1 MLKTNSIPEPMKNI
15 IKRILILTS
24 VTFLL
29 NFALKAQ
36 VNYQPIVPQILA
48 PDGTPYMTWS
58 DITKYTRVYH
68 VDQNHPGAS
77 DKNDGTE
84 EHPFLTINHAAQ
96 VVRAGE
102 RVCIHSGIY
111 RELVRPK
118 YSGEGADRM
127 IAYEAAPGDQ
137 VIIRGSRV
145 INSSWTRSID
155 PNDKD
160 NIAGTTNGTLKPGS
174 GSIFSKQLW
183 MTTLP
188 ETMFENGYFAFRIPN
203 CSNEEIDLMEW
214 ALRWKGRIPYSLPRG
229 MLFQEGQRLTQL
241 ASYEDLVRLP
251 GSYWVAA
258 DGLTIHIH
266 PFGGVN
272 PNTALFEAALQP
284 HIFQPESA
292 GMGFIRVS
300 GLIMEHCANGFLR
313 TGVGALFTMGGH
325 NWIIENNTIR
335 QINSLGIEAGF
346 QIYESRDKR
355 YTKRTDPD
363 TGYNIIR
370 NNKISE
376 CGGAGIRGLG
386 VTKALV
392 EKNHIVDCGWQ
403 DIEFV
408 WEIAGIKLL
417 LAHGTLVRDN
427 HIARIQ
433 GGCGIWLD
441 WDNINSRVTGNII
454 HDVNTV
460 QGAVFVEASQVMN
473 LVDNNFIWNINGQG
487 VRIADTDNTIIAHNL
502 FANVSEEL
510 VYAKVATD
518 RSLGG
523 RRLTSKGNRI
533 INNLVVDQGKPI
545 TSDDPSNIA
554 DYNVYV
560 SIKASKMP
568 VKDTGEHSITVNGE
582 MAFDTDN
589 FLLTWKPASP
599 LPTVPLV
606 KNCDS
611 DFFGRER
618 TTGQNVPGPF
628 LGMENPVTL
637 KLNKY

>member
-1 MLKTNSIPEPMKNI
+1 MNTEVDCQPKPPQP
-15 IKRILILTS
+15 
-24 VTFLL
+24 LL
-29 NFALKAQ
+29 A
-36 VNYQPIVPQILA
+36 
-48 PDGTPYMTWS
+48 DGTPYLTWG
-58 DITKYTRVYH
+58 DITKYTRTYH

-77 DKNDGTE
+77 DKNDGSE

-96 VVRAGE
+96 VVKAGE
-102 RVCIHSGIY
+102 KVCIHSGIY
-111 RELVRPK
+111 REMVRPRF
-118 YSGEGADRM
+118 SGEGADRM

-145 INSSWTRSID
+145 INTSWNRSID
-155 PNDKD
+155 PNDKE
-160 NIAGTTNGTLKPGS
+160 NMTRPS
-174 GSIFSKQLW
+174 GSVNPGTGNTFSKKVW
-183 MTTLP
+183 MTSLP
-188 ETMFENGYFAFRIPN
+188 ESLFDNGYFAFKIPN

-241 ASYEDLVRLP
+241 SSYEDLVRLP

-272 PNTALFEAALQP
+272 PNWALFEAAIQP

-300 GLIMEHCANGFLR
+300 GLVMEHCANGFLR

-325 NWIIENNTIR
+325 NWIIENNTVR
-335 QINSLGIEAGF
+335 QINSLGIEVGF

-363 TGYNIIR
+363 IGYNIIR
-370 NNKISE
+370 NNRISE

-386 VTKALV
+386 VTNALV
-392 EKNHIVDCGWQ
+392 EKNYIVDCGWQ

-417 LAHGTLVRDN
+417 LAQGTVVRDN
-427 HIARIQ
+427 YIAWIQ

-441 WDNINSRVTGNII
+441 WDNKNSRVTGNII
-454 HDVNTV
+454 HDINTV
-460 QGAVFVEASQVMN
+460 QGAIFIEASQVLN

-487 VRIADTDNTIIAHNL
+487 VRVADTDNTIIAHNL

-510 VYAKVATD
+510 VFAKVATD

-523 RRLTSKGNRI
+523 RRLTSTGNRI
-533 INNLVVDQGKPI
+533 VNNLAVDQGKQI
-545 TSDDPSNIA
+545 VTDDPSNVA
-554 DYNVYV
+554 DYNVYI
-560 SIKASKMP
+560 STKTDKKAA
-568 VKDTGEHSITVNGE
+568 KDTGEHSLAINGE
-582 MAFDTDN
+582 MSFDDDDQ
-589 FLLTWKPASP
+589 LLFWKSGSV

-606 KNCDS
+606 KSCES
-611 DFFGRER
+611 DFFGRVR
-618 TTGQNVPGPF
+618 TTVQNVPGPF
-628 LGMENPVTL
+628 QGMGNPAIL
-637 KLNKY
+637 KLNH

>member
-1 MLKTNSIPEPMKNI
+1 MKNI

-24 VTFLL
+24 VAIVL
-29 NFALKAQ
+29 NFPLKAQ

-48 PDGTPYMTWS
+48 PDGTPYLTWS
-58 DITKYTRVYH
+58 DITKYTRTYH
-68 VDQNHPGAS
+68 VDQNYPGAS
-77 DKNDGTE
+77 DHNDGTR
-84 EHPFLTINHAAQ
+84 EHPFLTINHAA
-96 VVRAGE
+96 RLAKAGE
-102 RVCIHSGIY
+102 RVIIHSGIY
-111 RELVRPK
+111 RELIRPK
-118 YSGEGADRM
+118 FSGEGADRM
-127 IAYEAAPGDQ
+127 ITYEAAPGEQ

-145 INSSWTRSID
+145 INTSWKYSID
-155 PNDKD
+155 PNDKE
-160 NIAGTTNGTLKPGS
+160 NMARASGAINPGTGNT
-174 GSIFSKQLW
+174 FSKKLW
-183 MTTLP
+183 MTSLP
-188 ETMFENGYFAFRIPN
+188 ESLFENGYFAFRIPN

-241 ASYEDLVRLP
+241 SSYEDLVRLP

-325 NWIIENNTIR
+325 NWIIENNTVR
-335 QINSLGIEAGF
+335 QINSLGIEVGF
-346 QIYESRDKR
+346 QVFESRDKR
-355 YTKRTDPD
+355 YTRRTDPD

-386 VTKALV
+386 TTNALV
-392 EKNHIVDCGWQ
+392 EKNYIVDCGWQ

-417 LAHGTLVRDN
+417 LARGTLVRDN
-427 HIARIQ
+427 YIARIQ

-441 WDNINSRVTGNII
+441 WDNKNSRVTGNII
-454 HDVNTV
+454 HDINTV
-460 QGAVFVEASQVMN
+460 QGAIFVEASQVMN
-473 LVDNNFIWNINGQG
+473 LVDNNFIWNISGQG

-502 FANVSEEL
+502 FSNVSEEL
-510 VYAKVATD
+510 VFTKVATD

-523 RRLTSKGNRI
+523 RRLTSTGNRI
-533 INNLVVDQGKPI
+533 INNLVVDQGKPFI
-545 TSDDPSNIA
+545 SGDPSNVA
-554 DYNVYV
+554 DYNVYI
-560 SIKASKMP
+560 STKTGKIP
-568 VKDTGEHSITVNGE
+568 VKDSGEHSLSINGE
-582 MAFDTDN
+582 MAFKSDN
-589 FLLTWKPASP
+589 LILTWKSGSS

-606 KNCDS
+606 KSCEY
-611 DFFGRER
+611 DFFGRGR
-618 TTGQNVPGPF
+618 STVQNVPGPF
-628 LGMENPVTL
+628 LGMENTVTL